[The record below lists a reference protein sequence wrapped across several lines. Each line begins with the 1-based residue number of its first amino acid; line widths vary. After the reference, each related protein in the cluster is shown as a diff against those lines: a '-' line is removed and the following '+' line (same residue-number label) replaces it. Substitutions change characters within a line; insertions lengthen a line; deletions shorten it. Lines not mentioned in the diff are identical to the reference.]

1 MEVLIKNNQNRHP
14 ISKMEIRKTVQ
25 LILNGLD
32 YPDAEL
38 SLLITDDSEMASFNS
53 RYRGKEGSTNVIS
66 FPMQEGEFSDISPDL
81 LGDVVI
87 SVDTAE
93 REAKEMSIEFKDR
106 LNELLVHGILH
117 LVGYDHE
124 QSEKETLVMEAKTE
138 ELMKLITGGI

>member
-1 MEVLIKNNQNRHP
+1 
-14 ISKMEIRKTVQ
+14 MEIRKTVQ